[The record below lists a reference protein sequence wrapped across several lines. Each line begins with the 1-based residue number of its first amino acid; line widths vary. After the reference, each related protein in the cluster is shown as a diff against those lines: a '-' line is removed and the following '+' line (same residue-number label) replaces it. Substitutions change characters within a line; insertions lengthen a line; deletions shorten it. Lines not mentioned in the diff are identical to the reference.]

1 VPFDHTLE
9 MLTSSAVTARLL
21 ASITGANMIESAGGG
36 NLTKLRQS
44 NSRYLTRD
52 RECPEN
58 RHGRARAKVIIC
70 KRAAIVI
77 ALKAFNKP
85 EKSTEQTDDL
95 PRLLVCSTNASDLDF
110 MRAFDVAH

>member
-1 VPFDHTLE
+1 

-52 RECPEN
+52 RKCSEN

-70 KRAAIVI
+70 KRAAIVT

-85 EKSTEQTDDL
+85 EKSSEQR
-95 PRLLVCSTNASDLDF
+95 RLASLIGLLDKCF
-110 MRAFDVAH
+110 RCGFHASI